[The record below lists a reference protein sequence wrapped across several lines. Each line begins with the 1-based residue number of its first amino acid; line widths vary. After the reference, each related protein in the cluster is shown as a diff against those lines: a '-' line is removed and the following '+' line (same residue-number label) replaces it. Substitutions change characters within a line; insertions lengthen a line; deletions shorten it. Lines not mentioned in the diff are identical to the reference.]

1 MLQMRLIMTF
11 ATGAISLASCGYPLP
26 EAVEIFVN
34 TFPPD
39 ASCVVSRGGQ
49 TANVDVTL
57 GIALVPNEEA
67 DYLVACRRNGYQEA
81 AAVVLQD
88 CLERCRSPS
97 VDFGAHAA
105 SPLSLGGTSTGPRR
119 AAISR
124 STNSLM
130 ALLLDEPATS
140 ARARVWC

>member
-11 ATGAISLASCGYPLP
+11 ATGVISLASCGYPLP

-49 TANVDVTL
+49 TANVDVTP

-81 AAVVLQD
+81 AAVVHARAQRRGT
-88 CLERCRSPS
+88 LE
-97 VDFGAHAA
+97 F
-105 SPLSLGGTSTGPRR
+105 LGGQPDR
-119 AAISR
+119 ASSGASVTFVLR
-124 STNSLM
+124 
-130 ALLLDEPATS
+130 P
-140 ARARVWC
+140 